1 MIATRMLALAATLV
15 VVAGCG
21 GGPDGDP
28 AEGPDRRIALLN
40 FDEQLEADPQL
51 TDMAISLPGPVRN
64 RTWRMEG
71 GNPAHLLAHPALGE
85 QLRRSW
91 RRDIGQGSNA
101 DFRIATPPVVD
112 GGLLFAMDGRGRV
125 SAYDVE
131 KGRKEWSRTLRSPL
145 RRDRRARS
153 GGLATAD
160 GRVFVTTGFG
170 AVIALSAETGDE
182 VWRQRTAAPMHA
194 PPTVAGGRLFAVSVD
209 NELYALSVETGE
221 ILWTYQSLSEPAR
234 ILSPSS
240 PAVRGDV
247 VVAPFASGELAALRV
262 DNGRTLWSEAL
273 TRNARTNSLGALND
287 IAGSPVIVGDTVYS
301 ISHSGVMAALSLR
314 TGERQ
319 WVRPAGGIHRPWVSG
334 AYIYIVTTDA
344 QLVCLSRYD
353 GRVFWLRQLKLYRNP
368 DKRRG
373 KVAWS
378 GPLLA
383 GERLYLASADD
394 GKGRLHAHSPLTG
407 EQVEV
412 YRVGDE
418 VLVPPV
424 VADQTLY
431 VVDDKGRLSA
441 FR

>member
-1 MIATRMLALAATLV
+1 MIALRLFLCVVLLGALSA
-15 VVAGCG
+15 CG

-28 AEGPDRRIALLN
+28 DDVPDRRIALLN
-40 FDEQLEADPQL
+40 FDETLEADPQL
-51 TDMAISLPGPVRN
+51 TEMAISLPGAVRN
-64 RTWRMEG
+64 RSWRMEG

-85 QLRRSW
+85 ELRRTW
-91 RRDIGQGSNA
+91 RRDIGQGSNV
-101 DFRIATPPVVD
+101 DYRISAPPVVD
-112 GGLLFAMDGRGRV
+112 GGLLFAMDGQGRV

-131 KGRKEWSRTLRSPL
+131 KGRKEWGRNVRSPL

-153 GGLATAD
+153 GGLATSD
-160 GRVFVTTGFG
+160 GRVFVTAGFG
-170 AVIALSAETGDE
+170 AIIALSAENGDE
-182 VWRQRTAAPMHA
+182 LWRQRTSAPMHT
-194 PPTVAGGRLFAVSVD
+194 PPTVAAGRLFAVSVD
-209 NELYALSVETGE
+209 NELYALSAETGE

-262 DNGRTLWSEAL
+262 DNGRTLWSESL
-273 TRNARTNSLGALND
+273 TRNSRTNSLGALND
-287 IAGSPVIVGDTVYS
+287 IAGSPVIVGDQVYS
-301 ISHSGVMAALSLR
+301 ISHSGVMASLSLR